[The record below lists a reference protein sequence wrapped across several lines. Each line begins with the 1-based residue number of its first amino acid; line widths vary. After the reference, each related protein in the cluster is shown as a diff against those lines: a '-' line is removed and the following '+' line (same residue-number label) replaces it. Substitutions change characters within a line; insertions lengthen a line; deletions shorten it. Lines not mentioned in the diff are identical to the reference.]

1 MISAGL
7 ILFASLALAQP
18 ATEPPPPEPQALPLP
33 PPPDAVLPLPA
44 AQPQAADDLA
54 SAPAE
59 AEAPADP
66 TASSPAETDSNGRRV
81 ARRVVRGTPVR
92 QYVPWQAE
100 FYTVLPI
107 PARTLQEDKDKPPT
121 DKTKRFFERM
131 SRYEQDHLC
140 GAVLIAPMG
149 AAGDPQWALT
159 AAHCLVEKDES
170 YTFGLDDVR
179 VRLGHNRLPLATVM
193 RVERAIVHGDYRR
206 SGSRQHDIAL
216 IRLAPDPAQTNLA
229 VARRAAPIPIA
240 MGDVPRS
247 STLMITGWGQTG
259 EIEANAVQDV
269 RGQPMRG
276 TLALLEGRLKPVPTD
291 QCRNIKP
298 YRPSLGPGAICAIGA
313 DGKQQDTCQG
323 DSGGPLTLQ
332 DQLVGLVSWG
342 IGCGRKGVPGI
353 YTRVATYV
361 DWIAQA
367 QKLAPA
373 GRISRC
379 RFDSPG
385 QMRCS

>member
-1 MISAGL
+1 MMPASLMVLAAAGL
-7 ILFASLALAQP
+7 AMAQP
-18 ATEPPPPEPQALPLP
+18 APPPAEAPPAEPAALPLP

-44 AQPQAADDLA
+44 APAAASADD
-54 SAPAE
+54 APAV
-59 AEAPADP
+59 ADAPAP
-66 TASSPAETDSNGRRV
+66 VAQETDADGRRV
-81 ARRVVRGTPVR
+81 GRRVVRGTPAKDYVR
-92 QYVPWQAE
+92 WQLE

-107 PARTLQEDKDKPPT
+107 PDATLKEDRNKKPT
-121 DKTKRFFERM
+121 DKTKRFYERM
-131 SRYEQDHLC
+131 SRFEQDHLC
-140 GAVLIAPMG
+140 GAVLIGPM
-149 AAGDPQWALT
+149 AANGDPQWALT
-159 AAHCLVEKDES
+159 AAHCLVEKDETYS
-170 YTFGLDDVR
+170 FGLDDVR

-206 SGSRQHDIAL
+206 SGSRQNDIAM
-216 IRLAPDPAQTNLA
+216 IRLVPDPVQTNLA

-240 MGDVPRS
+240 MGDVPPT

-259 EIEANAVQDV
+259 ENIPGQVQDV

-276 TLALLEGRLKPVPTD
+276 TLDLLEGRLKPVALA
-291 QCRNIKP
+291 QCQQIRP
-298 YRPSLGPGAICAIGA
+298 YRPSLGPGAICAVGA
-313 DGKQQDTCQG
+313 DDKQQDTCQG

-342 IGCGRKGVPGI
+342 IGCGRKNVPGI
-353 YTRVATYV
+353 YTRVAAYV
-361 DWIAQA
+361 DWIAEA
-367 QKLAPA
+367 QKRAPA